1 MPGQDCKVAQ
11 QQNQARLT
19 GTWMETM
26 EKSDRDLIKANSL
39 N

>member
-1 MPGQDCKVAQ
+1 MPRQDCDVAQ

-19 GTWMETM
+19 GPWMETM
-26 EKSDRDLIKANSL
+26 EKSDRDLIKANFL